1 MRGGWCKAWIDRE
14 GRDRKPVAYQTVV
27 LIPMNDILLVKLNKG
42 IRKRVTYRDQDPI
55 PSFSNICIGH
65 KNMINK

>member
-27 LIPMNDILLVKLNKG
+27 LIPMNDILLVKLACES
-42 IRKRVTYRDQDPI
+42 VDE
-55 PSFSNICIGH
+55 
-65 KNMINK
+65 